1 MLIEG
6 RKINL
11 RLVNLEDAKF
21 ILDLRMNEK
30 LNKYISDVDDDLKKQ
45 REWLKKYKRR
55 ESEEKEYYFIIESKS
70 EEKLGT
76 VRIYD
81 LKSDSFSWGSWI
93 IKDNAPSYA
102 SIESVLLI
110 YKFGFYKLGFK
121 NSHFEVRKENDKV
134 VSFHKRFGAEIVNE
148 DNLNFYFQFKKETF
162 ENIKRKYK
170 KFL

>member
-1 MLIEG
+1 MFIEG

-11 RLVNLEDAKF
+11 RLVNLEDANF
-21 ILDLRMNEK
+21 ILDLRLNEK

-45 REWLKKYKRR
+45 KEWLKQYKDR
-55 ESEEKEYYFIIESKS
+55 EKNGEEYYFIIESKNG
-70 EEKLGT
+70 EKYGT
-76 VRIYD
+76 VRVYD
-81 LKSDSFSWGSWI
+81 LKEDSFCWGSWI
-93 IKDNAPSYA
+93 IKNDAPNYV
-102 SIESVLLI
+102 SIESVLLT

-134 VSFHKRFGAEIVNE
+134 VSFHKRFEAEIVNE
-148 DNLNFYFQFKKETF
+148 DSLNFYFQFKKETF